1 MYMKK
6 LLLFF
11 AVYLSL
17 SASAQFS
24 TPPYMRVSATGYWWD
39 QPSAFSAGLHLPAF
53 GDTALTAKQSQR
65 AGAVLIDTVGA
76 NKGLYYWMDGHWN
89 LVALSS
95 TGGVDSLLFSTRGW
109 RQKGIDSVMG
119 IVNTKQAAGSYL
131 TALTGDGTASGPGSS
146 VFTLTNT
153 GVLAGS
159 YSIPNITVNSKGQVT
174 DIASGPAI
182 PAQFNPIAGTNMA
195 FTGTYPNITFN
206 ASGGSGNPNRNIGA
220 AFRLAVPNTNDIK
233 TLSAGLY
240 TAMDSAVTGQI
251 GVKVDTATMFPQ
263 LRSTIPP
270 AGGSGTV
277 TSVATNSG
285 TGLTGGPI
293 TSTGTLA
300 IDTTSTIQKKLAFTP
315 PLIKNNNTISL
326 QGAADGPNYVYGKGP
341 TNQWGM
347 QRVFLFDST
356 SGPSDSGEVHF
367 NKTSKQFY
375 VTPISAGGG
384 GSSASMGKMNFTIGG
399 VGAPAAGDSVLTS
412 TYLISKDIDVFLN
425 GDLVDSSGLT
435 TTSSYTFDNTTG
447 AITFKLAG
455 GPGFVTG
462 DHVEIR
468 AWPTA
473 NVYTIPMP
481 PVWSSFAYETRT
493 GGTLTKVGN
502 VYTAS
507 SSGNWNH
514 TGLSST
520 PFTGD
525 GRIRMQVPNL
535 TTDIFAVL
543 GLDATNAEQDY
554 STIDA
559 GVVVYGSGDVKKNE
573 GGAQTSVGTITAG
586 QYLCLYRVGSV
597 IKIQKSSDGNTW
609 VDFPT
614 PAILTF
620 SSSAT
625 LYNVTSVYNSGVLND
640 PQIKLE

>member
-1 MYMKK
+1 MKK
-6 LLLFF
+6 ILIFLLLLSGIAKAQLPGSTLINSRYEWLAGKFRQLKLP
-11 AVYLSL
+11 AYSDTASYPTWLPALAGDIMIDTSGADAGTVYARYG
-17 SASAQFS
+17 ASAAWVKV
-24 TPPYMRVSATGYWWD
+24 TAGIA
-39 QPSAFSAGLHLPAF
+39 PSAIDNDNAGTGFNLLRPATQQIKRISLGVGLL
-53 GDTALTAKQSQR
+53 GDSTTFANSNYFYVDTN
-65 AGAVLIDTVGA
+65 LIYSYA
-76 NKGLYYWMDGHWN
+76 
-89 LVALSS
+89 
-95 TGGVDSLLFSTRGW
+95 R
-109 RQKGIDSVMG
+109 SV
-119 IVNTKQAAGSYL
+119 AGS
-131 TALTGDGTASGPGSS
+131 GSGG
-146 VFTLTNT
+146 
-153 GVLAGS
+153 
-159 YSIPNITVNSKGQVT
+159 
-174 DIASGPAI
+174 
-182 PAQFNPIAGTNMA
+182 
-195 FTGTYPNITFN
+195 
-206 ASGGSGNPNRNIGA
+206 GGSGNTNSNVGSAYRFAI
-220 AFRLAVPNTNDIK
+220 PNTNNIK
-233 TLSAGLY
+233 TFAAGFGGSL
-240 TAMDSAVTGQI
+240 DSATTNQLQYT
-251 GVKVDTATMFPQ
+251 VD
-263 LRSTIPP
+263 S
-270 AGGSGTV
+270 
-277 TSVATNSG
+277 SVV
-285 TGLTGGPI
+285 
-293 TSTGTLA
+293 
-300 IDTTSTIQKKLAFTP
+300 QKKLAFTP
-315 PLIKNNNTISL
+315 PVIKNNNTISL
-326 QGAADGPNYVYGKGP
+326 QGAADGQNYVYGKGP

-481 PVWSSFAYETRT
+481 AVWSSFAYETRT

-525 GRIRMQVPNL
+525 GRVRMIVPNL

-614 PAILTF
+614 PVILTF

-640 PQIKLE
+640 PQIRLQ